1 MAAAVGVPR
10 PLLMSI
16 NCMKLQ
22 EPRAVYSHILAGI
35 AQAQQS
41 ATAAADAIESIV
53 CDDSEEE
60 EEEGAEEGEGAG
72 LPDEIVRPLMLGKVS
87 KGAEPLAQLRRL
99 MLQRGGGGERRGL
112 LVLVLDEID
121 QLLSGDK
128 YEVRQ
133 ADSCLIPNTKCGL

>member
-41 ATAAADAIESIV
+41 ATAAAAAADAIESIV

-60 EEEGAEEGEGAG
+60 EEEGGEKGEGAG

-121 QLLSGDK
+121 QLLSGDN
-128 YEVRQ
+128 YEV
-133 ADSCLIPNTKCGL
+133 TG